1 MPKINYFL
9 ITCFLLLGRATSPQN
24 ISGIWEGHSGPSTHY
39 IMPVKTVIELTV
51 INDSTITGL
60 SHLYYT
66 RGRFE
71 HHKLSGRFDKRRG
84 FVYLSE
90 DSLIDYKI
98 GFLQSIDAG
107 TYSLKLIRTSTG
119 FKLEGEWRSGRKRL
133 FVNPVVK
140 KWFWKENKD
149 DKPSIELPT
158 NAKEKAMV
166 IDSIN
171 KINRRDD
178 VQMIIEVD
186 KKEKDSIRVDLY
198 DNGQVDND
206 TVSVYVNDW
215 QVISKQMITTKPL
228 TFYISLSEDKHFDK
242 IKLIAEN
249 LGTIPPNTALMVITT
264 RKKKYDV
271 FLSSNYEK
279 SAIVEFFIKEK

>member
-9 ITCFLLLGRATSPQN
+9 ITGLLLACHLSYSQK
-24 ISGIWEGHSGPSTHY
+24 ISGIWEGHTGPSASY
-39 IMPVKTVIELTV
+39 VMPVKVVLELTM
-51 INDSTITGL
+51 INDSVITGL
-60 SHLYYT
+60 SHAYYT

-71 HHKLSGRFDKRRG
+71 HHRVNGRIDKRRG

-90 DSLIDYKI
+90 DSLLDYKI

-107 TYSLKLIRTSTG
+107 TYSLKLTKTG
-119 FKLEGEWRSGRKRL
+119 TELRLSGDWTANRKRL

-149 DKPSIELPT
+149 DSPTVILPANT
-158 NAKEKAMV
+158 EGKALV

-186 KKEKDSIRVDLY
+186 KKDKDSIRVDLY
-198 DNGQVDND
+198 DNGQIDND
-206 TVSVYVNDW
+206 TVSVYVNDR
-215 QVISKQMITTKPL
+215 QVISKQMITAKPI
-228 TFYISLSEDKHFDK
+228 TFYISLSEEKHFDK

-249 LGTIPPNTALMVITT
+249 LGSIPPNTALMVITT
-264 RKKKYDV
+264 KKKKYDV
-271 FLSSNYEK
+271 FLSSTFEK
-279 SAIVEFFIKEK
+279 SAAVEFFIKDK

>member
-9 ITCFLLLGRATSPQN
+9 ITGLLLVSHLSNSQN
-24 ISGIWEGHSGPSTHY
+24 ISGVWEGHTSPSHY
-39 IMPVKTVIELTV
+39 VMPLKVVLELSVT
-51 INDSTITGL
+51 NDSILNGL
-60 SHLYYT
+60 VHAYYT

-71 HHKLSGRFDKRRG
+71 HHKISGRIERRRG

-90 DSLIDYKI
+90 DSLLDYKI
-98 GFLQSIDAG
+98 GFLQTIEAG
-107 TYSLKLIRTSTG
+107 TYSLKLIKTSSG
-119 FKLEGEWRSGRKRL
+119 LKLEGEWTSRKKRL
-133 FVNPVVK
+133 LVNPVVR

-149 DKPSIELPT
+149 DPKIELPADT
-158 NAKEKAMV
+158 AVKALV

-186 KKEKDSIRVDLY
+186 KKDKDSIKVDLY
-198 DNGQVDND
+198 DNGQIDND
-206 TVSVYVNDW
+206 TVSVYVNDR
-215 QVISKQMITTKPL
+215 QVIRKQMVTAKPT

-249 LGTIPPNTALMVITT
+249 LGSIPPNTALMVITT

-271 FLSSNYEK
+271 FLSSAYEK
-279 SAIVEFFIKEK
+279 SAVVEFFLKEK

>member
-9 ITCFLLLGRATSPQN
+9 ITGLLLLSHLSNAQN
-24 ISGIWEGHSGPSTHY
+24 ISGVWEGHTAPSHY
-39 IMPVKTVIELTV
+39 VMPLKVVLELTV
-51 INDSTITGL
+51 TNDSIINGL
-60 SHLYYT
+60 VHAYYT

-71 HHKLSGRFDKRRG
+71 HHKLSGRIERRRG

-90 DSLIDYKI
+90 DSLLDYKI

-107 TYSLKLIRTSTG
+107 TYSLKLIKTSSG
-119 FKLEGEWRSGRKRL
+119 LKLDGEWTSRKKRL
-133 FVNPVVK
+133 LVNPVVR

-149 DKPSIELPT
+149 DPKIDLPADT
-158 NAKEKAMV
+158 AVKAMV

-186 KKEKDSIRVDLY
+186 KKDKDSIRVDLY
-198 DNGQVDND
+198 DNGQIDND
-206 TVSVYVNDW
+206 TVSVYVNDR
-215 QVISKQMITTKPL
+215 QVISKQMITAKPT

-279 SAIVEFFIKEK
+279 SAVVEFFLKEK

>member
-9 ITCFLLLGRATSPQN
+9 ITGLLLVSHLSNSQN
-24 ISGIWEGHSGPSTHY
+24 ISGVWEGHTAPSHY
-39 IMPVKTVIELTV
+39 VMPLKVVLELSVTS
-51 INDSTITGL
+51 DSIITGL
-60 SHLYYT
+60 VHAYYT

-71 HHKLSGRFDKRRG
+71 HHKLSGRVDKRRG

-90 DSLIDYKI
+90 DSLLDYKI

-107 TYSLKLIRTSTG
+107 TYSLKLVKTSSG
-119 FKLEGEWRSGRKRL
+119 LKLDGEWTSRKKRL
-133 FVNPVVK
+133 LVNPVVR
-140 KWFWKENKD
+140 KWFWKETKD
-149 DKPSIELPT
+149 DPKIELPGDT
-158 NAKEKAMV
+158 AVKALV

-186 KKEKDSIRVDLY
+186 KRDKDSIRVDLY
-198 DNGQVDND
+198 DNGQIDND
-206 TVSVYVNDW
+206 TVSVYVNDR
-215 QVISKQMITTKPL
+215 QVISKQMITAKPT

-249 LGTIPPNTALMVITT
+249 LGSIPPNTALMVITT

-271 FLSSNYEK
+271 FLSSTYEK
-279 SAIVEFFIKEK
+279 SAVVEFFLKEK

>member
-9 ITCFLLLGRATSPQN
+9 ITGLLLVTHLSNSQN
-24 ISGIWEGHSGPSTHY
+24 ISGVWEGHTAPSHY
-39 IMPVKTVIELTV
+39 VMPLKVVLELSVT
-51 INDSTITGL
+51 NDSIINGL
-60 SHLYYT
+60 VHAYYT

-71 HHKLSGRFDKRRG
+71 HHKISGRIERRRG

-90 DSLIDYKI
+90 DSLLDYKI
-98 GFLQSIDAG
+98 GFLQTIEAG
-107 TYSLKLIRTSTG
+107 TYSLKLIKTSSG
-119 FKLEGEWRSGRKRL
+119 LKLEGEWTSRKKRL
-133 FVNPVVK
+133 LVNPVVR

-149 DKPSIELPT
+149 DPKIELPADT
-158 NAKEKAMV
+158 AVKALV

-186 KKEKDSIRVDLY
+186 KKDKDSIKVDLY
-198 DNGQVDND
+198 DNGQIDND
-206 TVSVYVNDW
+206 TVSVYVNDR
-215 QVISKQMITTKPL
+215 QVIRKQMVTAKPT

-249 LGTIPPNTALMVITT
+249 LGSIPPNTALMVITT

-271 FLSSNYEK
+271 FLSSTYEK
-279 SAIVEFFIKEK
+279 SAVVEFFLKEK

>member
-9 ITCFLLLGRATSPQN
+9 ITCLLLVSHFSNSQN
-24 ISGIWEGHSGPSTHY
+24 ISGVWEGHTAPSHY
-39 IMPVKTVIELTV
+39 VMPLKVVLELSVT
-51 INDSTITGL
+51 NDSIINGL
-60 SHLYYT
+60 VHAYYT

-71 HHKLSGRFDKRRG
+71 HHKLSGRIEKRRG

-90 DSLIDYKI
+90 DSLLDYKI

-107 TYSLKLIRTSTG
+107 TYSLKLIKTSSG
-119 FKLEGEWRSGRKRL
+119 LKLDGEWTSRKKRL
-133 FVNPVVK
+133 LVNPVVR
-140 KWFWKENKD
+140 KWFWKENKND
-149 DKPSIELPT
+149 PKIELPADT
-158 NAKEKAMV
+158 VVKALV

-171 KINRRDD
+171 KISRRDD

-186 KKEKDSIRVDLY
+186 KKDKDSIRVDLY
-198 DNGQVDND
+198 DNGQIDND
-206 TVSVYVNDW
+206 TVSVYINDR
-215 QVISKQMITTKPL
+215 QVISKQMITAKPI

-249 LGTIPPNTALMVITT
+249 LGSIPPNTALMVITT
-264 RKKKYDV
+264 TKKKYDV

-279 SAIVEFFIKEK
+279 SAAVEFFIKEK

>member
-9 ITCFLLLGRATSPQN
+9 ITGLLLLSHLSNSQN
-24 ISGIWEGHSGPSTHY
+24 ISGVWEGHTAPSHY
-39 IMPVKTVIELTV
+39 VMPLKVVLELSVTSDSI
-51 INDSTITGL
+51 INGL
-60 SHLYYT
+60 VHAYYT

-71 HHKLSGRFDKRRG
+71 HHKLSGRIERRRG

-90 DSLIDYKI
+90 DSLLDYKI

-107 TYSLKLIRTSTG
+107 TYSLKLIKTSSG
-119 FKLEGEWRSGRKRL
+119 LKLDGEWTSRKKRL
-133 FVNPVVK
+133 LVNPVVR

-149 DKPSIELPT
+149 DPKIDLPADT
-158 NAKEKAMV
+158 AVKALV

-186 KKEKDSIRVDLY
+186 KKDKDSIRVDLY
-198 DNGQVDND
+198 DNGQIDND
-206 TVSVYVNDW
+206 TVSVFVNDR
-215 QVISKQMITTKPL
+215 QVISKQMITAKPT

-249 LGTIPPNTALMVITT
+249 LGSIPPNTALMVITT

-271 FLSSNYEK
+271 FLSSTYEK
-279 SAIVEFFIKEK
+279 SAVVEFFLKEK